1 MPAATGAESI
11 SIAIDSATTLLYE
24 PGTRI
29 RMESAL
35 KPGAT
40 PAGIIAVLTLTSC
53 VHTMALGVGLC
64 SRN

>member
-11 SIAIDSATTLLYE
+11 SIAIDSATPHFYE

-29 RMESAL
+29 PMESAL
-35 KPGAT
+35 KSGAT
-40 PAGIIAVLTLTSC
+40 PAGIIAVMTLTSW
-53 VHTMALGVGLC
+53 VHTMALGVGLR

>member
-11 SIAIDSATTLLYE
+11 SIAIDSATTHLYE

-29 RMESAL
+29 PMESAL
-35 KPGAT
+35 KLGAT
-40 PAGIIAVLTLTSC
+40 LAGIIAVMTLTSGC
-53 VHTMALGVGLC
+53 ILWHSWCRLC